1 MKPLSNF
8 KPIIGDNLGYNTTQY
23 KNVPRSLGF
32 HGLSWPEDKPLSLAV
47 KDKLIDFAE
56 RFYRDFEI
64 VGKTYVDFS
73 LNLQVDLDLNIDTLE
88 KMLEVYNDDIAKPT
102 QSRTI
107 RRIYDTSDDTTGST
121 TSEDSSSINNDSE
134 TTDYDIPLDNGTAQG
149 VSKQESGSTTGAH
162 STNTVNNNQSMK
174 KTGTETEEWSDVG
187 VAPNYELLNGFLDNN
202 RTMDAVFVDFFRND
216 FTLQEVLYG

>member
-1 MKPLSNF
+1 MEPMKQF
-8 KPIIGDNLGYNTTQY
+8 KPIVGDNLGYVSTQY
-23 KNVPRSLGF
+23 RNVPRSLGF
-32 HGLSWPEDKPLSLAV
+32 HGLNWPEDKPLSLAV

-107 RRIYDTSDDTTGST
+107 RRTYDTSDDTTGST
-121 TSEDSSSINNDSE
+121 TSEDSSSINNDSV

-202 RTMDAVFVDFFRND
+202 RTMYAVFVDFFRND
-216 FTLQEVLYG
+216 FTLQEVFYG